1 MKYQII
7 RTNRGFAIR
16 NILDGYIEAKCK
28 THAEAVR
35 LLRQLNG
42 NP

>member
-16 NILDGYIEAKCK
+16 NILDGCIEYKCK
-28 THAEAVR
+28 THAEATRV
-35 LLRQLNG
+35 LQQFNG
-42 NP
+42 R